1 MSILS
6 AISYLLNKKKIKK
19 TALNRLK
26 LKAIF
31 FIYTHD
37 LQEQNFLVFFFYVNQ
52 HLHNK
57 HKNNSHLAP

>member
-6 AISYLLNKKKIKK
+6 TISFLLNKKIKK
-19 TALNRLK
+19 TALNRRK

-31 FIYTHD
+31 FVDTHD
-37 LQEQNFLVFFFYVNQ
+37 PQEQNFLIFFFYGNQ